1 MQMHFLWWSQFDAN
15 ANELVAE
22 KELIVNKYF
31 NLWNEKSEQYSNEA
45 VVRFR

>member
-15 ANELVAE
+15 ANANELVAE
-22 KELIVNKYF
+22 KELKYF

-45 VVRFR
+45 VIRFR